1 MYMEFALVCA
11 RYVCTAVYI
20 IRIQKLIGFYEDETF
35 IHNFLKDSFVWFFT
49 SGKVQI
55 F

>member
-1 MYMEFALVCA
+1 MEFALVCA

-35 IHNFLKDSFVWFFT
+35 IHFLRDSFVWFFT